1 MFEQELEMEKKN
13 SSIVPLLL
21 IVTLIVAVVGI
32 ALYYVIQSRQVLSAA
47 EATPVLTAILENQPP
62 AALRFETGVIRGSDN
77 PHDPHYRLLEKAG
90 YLTIGKDNKKDWTT
104 PIALTDQGKTFL
116 SEIAGVKKVDEGD
129 GKTMYT
135 VPVSQRKLVEVN
147 KITMQSG
154 TRAIVEYS
162 WKWETNK
169 AGDLLDAS
177 GPEVKAFN
185 TWERTT
191 LIDKYGANFY
201 HAAPTKVAIALV
213 KVEKGWQPATE

>member
-47 EATPVLTAILENQPP
+47 EAKPVLPAILENQPP
-62 AALRFETGVIRGSDN
+62 AVLRFETGVIRGSDN

-135 VPVSQRKLVEVN
+135 FPVAQRKLVEVN

-154 TRAIVEYS
+154 TRAIVEY
-162 WKWETNK
+162 
-169 AGDLLDAS
+169 
-177 GPEVKAFN
+177 
-185 TWERTT
+185 
-191 LIDKYGANFY
+191 
-201 HAAPTKVAIALV
+201 
-213 KVEKGWQPATE
+213 